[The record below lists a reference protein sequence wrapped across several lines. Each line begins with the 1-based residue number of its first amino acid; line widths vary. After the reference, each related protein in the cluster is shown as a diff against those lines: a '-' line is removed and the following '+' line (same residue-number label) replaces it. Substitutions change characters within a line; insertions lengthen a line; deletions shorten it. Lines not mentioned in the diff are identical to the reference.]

1 MTINHFRRD
10 SCRLCASTALSLAL
24 KLKPTPLANAL
35 VPKSRLGDIQPVFPL
50 DIFLCDRCK
59 HLQLLD
65 VVDPRVLYEHYVYV
79 SGTSPVFVEHFR
91 RYAESMFA
99 RFASEPGVLAVD
111 IGSNDGT
118 LLSFFKQSGC
128 RVLGVD
134 PAIEIARDAATRGI
148 PTLVEFFS
156 PGLATQIVEKHG
168 TASIVT
174 ANNVFAHLDDVADFL
189 TGIRTLIGRTGVFAF
204 EASYLRDVIE
214 KGLFDMF
221 YHEHLDYHSVAPL
234 VPFFE
239 SHGLELIDAQRID
252 THGGSLRGIVQA
264 VGGMHRVSPAVA
276 EMVKEEKRIGL
287 DRSETYTEFAS
298 GIEDIG
304 RELRSV
310 LEKIKSEGKSIAGYG
325 APAKA
330 TTLMY
335 HFGIG
340 PEVVD
345 YIVDDSPW
353 KQSLYTPG
361 LHIPVVPS
369 SFMAEKKPD
378 YVLILAWNFASSIIQ
393 KNSAFRAGGGRFIVP
408 LPSVQ
413 VV

>member
-1 MTINHFRRD
+1 M
-10 SCRLCASTALSLAL
+10 L
-24 KLKPTPLANAL
+24 
-35 VPKSRLGDIQPVFPL
+35 
-50 DIFLCDRCK
+50 
-59 HLQLLD
+59 
-65 VVDPRVLYEHYVYV
+65 
-79 SGTSPVFVEHFR
+79 
-91 RYAESMFA
+91 A
-99 RFASEPGVLAVD
+99 RFASKPDVFTVD

-134 PAIEIARDAATRGI
+134 PAIEIARDAVARGI
-148 PTLVEFFS
+148 PTLVDFFS
-156 PGLATQIVEKHG
+156 PALATQIVEKHG

-174 ANNVFAHLDDVADFL
+174 ANNVFAHLDDLTAFL
-189 TGIRTLIGRTGVFAF
+189 RGIRTLIGRDGVFAF

-214 KGLFDMF
+214 KSLFDMF

-239 SHGLELIDAQRID
+239 SHGLELIDALRID

-264 VGGMHRVSPAVA
+264 AGGPHPVSRTVGELV
-276 EMVKEEKRIGL
+276 EEEKRIGL
-287 DRSETYTEFAS
+287 DKTVIYTGFAS
-298 GIEDIG
+298 DIENIG
-304 RELRSV
+304 QELRSI
-310 LEKIKSEGKSIAGYG
+310 LKKIKSGGKSIAGYG

-340 PEVVD
+340 PDFVD
-345 YIVDDSPW
+345 YIIDDSPW

-369 SFMAEKKPD
+369 SFMTEKKPD
-378 YVLILAWNFASSIIQ
+378 YILILAWNFASSIIQ
-393 KNSAFRAGGGRFIVP
+393 KNSAFQASGGKFIVP
-408 LPSVQ
+408 LPRVQ

>member
-1 MTINHFRRD
+1 MAIHHFRRRN
-10 SCRLCASTALSLAL
+10 CRLCASTALSLVL
-24 KLKPTPLANAL
+24 QLKPTPLANAL
-35 VPKSRLGDIQPVFPL
+35 VPKSRLGDVQPVFPL
-50 DIFLCDRCK
+50 DVFLCDSCK

-91 RYAESMFA
+91 QYAESMLA
-99 RFASEPGVLAVD
+99 RFASKPDVFTVD

-134 PAIEIARDAATRGI
+134 PAIEIARDAVTRGI
-148 PTLVEFFS
+148 PTLVDFFS
-156 PGLATQIVEKHG
+156 PALATQIVEKHG

-174 ANNVFAHLDDVADFL
+174 ANNVFAHLDDLTAFL
-189 TGIRTLIGRTGVFAF
+189 RGIRTLIGRDGVFAF

-214 KGLFDMF
+214 KSLFDMF

-239 SHGLELIDAQRID
+239 SHGLELIDALRID

-264 VGGMHRVSPAVA
+264 AGGPHPVSRTVGELV
-276 EMVKEEKRIGL
+276 EEEKRIGL
-287 DRSETYTEFAS
+287 DKTVIYTGFAS
-298 GIEDIG
+298 DIENIG
-304 RELRSV
+304 QELRSI
-310 LEKIKSEGKSIAGYG
+310 LKKIKSGGKSIAGYG

-340 PEVVD
+340 PDFVD
-345 YIVDDSPW
+345 YIIDDSPW

-369 SFMAEKKPD
+369 SFMTEKKPD
-378 YVLILAWNFASSIIQ
+378 YILILAWNFASSIIQ
-393 KNSAFRAGGGRFIVP
+393 KNSAFQASGGKFIVP
-408 LPSVQ
+408 LPRVQ